1 MDMQEREGAVRCD
14 TIPSERSSSCTSC
27 ASHAGFLARIASSL
41 LRYPGYRRL
50 WISNLF
56 FFAGVWTQTLVL
68 GWLVFDTTR
77 SEFSVALF
85 TAARLGPMML
95 GPLAGVVSDR
105 FDRPR
110 LLLAASGW
118 AFTVLSAIALLVAL
132 DKISFWGLVFGGF
145 CIGLA
150 QSPSQPARFALVADL
165 VDRERLSNA
174 NALNSLVLSMTQ
186 MIGPALGGTM
196 IVAFGAASALA
207 ISAGWYLV
215 SFMALWPMRNLK
227 SRRQPVREEDLVSLV
242 AAGFRTI
249 SENVL
254 LRSVL
259 GVTFLANILLWP
271 IYQGFMPVIAK
282 EHLDLTPTGLGWLL
296 ACAGTGSLAGA
307 LVIASLGDFRYKGGL
322 FLIGTAIWGG
332 LWATFALSSSM
343 PLSFVLMGLIGLS
356 ASPFGVLQTTLML
369 MMTEPHVQG
378 RVMGIQELTIGVMP
392 VSSLVLGAAAEI
404 VGIANVALISGTLL
418 VLSLTVLALRVPELL
433 RYSGHDS

>member
-1 MDMQEREGAVRCD
+1 MIEDLEGAMRSD
-14 TIPSERSSSCTSC
+14 TIASGRSSSS
-27 ASHAGFLARIASSL
+27 APRAGFLARIASSL
-41 LRYPGYRRL
+41 ILYPGYRRL

-56 FFAGVWTQTLVL
+56 FFGGVWTQTLVL
-68 GWLVFDTTR
+68 GWLVFETTR

-85 TAARLGPMML
+85 TAARLGPMMF
-95 GPLAGVVSDR
+95 GPLAGVISDR

-110 LLLAASGW
+110 LLLVASGW
-118 AFTVLSAIALLVAL
+118 AFAVLSAIALLVAL

-165 VDRERLSNA
+165 VDREKLSNA

-207 ISAGWYLV
+207 ISACWYLV
-215 SFMALWPMRNLK
+215 SFIALWPMRNLK
-227 SRRQPVREEDLVSLV
+227 NSRQQHRGEDFASLV

-249 SENVL
+249 SGNVL

-282 EHLDLTPTGLGWLL
+282 EHLGLTPQGLGLLL

-322 FLIGTAIWGG
+322 FLVGTAVWGG
-332 LWATFALSSSM
+332 LWAVFALSSTM
-343 PLSFVLMGLIGLS
+343 PLSFVLMGLIGFS

-392 VSSLVLGAAAEI
+392 VSGLVLGAAAE
-404 VGIANVALISGTLL
+404 VFGIANVALVSGTLL
-418 VLSLTVLALRVPELL
+418 AISLAILALRVPELL
-433 RYSGHDS
+433 RYSGHNT

>member
-1 MDMQEREGAVRCD
+1 MTQELDSAARSD
-14 TIPSERSSSCTSC
+14 TIPGERASTC
-27 ASHAGFLARIASSL
+27 ALRTGFLARIASSL
-41 LRYPGYRRL
+41 LLYPGYRRL

-56 FFAGVWTQTLVL
+56 FFGGLWTQTLVL
-68 GWLVFDTTR
+68 GWLVFETTR

-95 GPLAGVVSDR
+95 GPLAGVISDR

-118 AFTVLSAIALLVAL
+118 AFAVLSVIALLVAL

-165 VDRERLSNA
+165 VDREKLSNA
-174 NALNSLVLSMTQ
+174 NALNSLVLSLTQ

-196 IVAFGAASALA
+196 ILAFGAASALA
-207 ISAGWYLV
+207 ISACWYLI
-215 SFMALWPMRNLK
+215 SFVALWPMRNLK
-227 SRRQPVREEDLVSLV
+227 SSRQPDREESFASLV

-249 SENVL
+249 SGNVL

-259 GVTFLANILLWP
+259 AVTFLANILLWP

-282 EHLDLTPTGLGWLL
+282 EHLGLTPQGLGLL
-296 ACAGTGSLAGA
+296 LTCAGTGSLAGA

-322 FLIGTAIWGG
+322 FLIGTAIWGA
-332 LWATFALSSSM
+332 LWATFALSSSV

-356 ASPFGVLQTTLML
+356 ASPFGILQTTLML

-392 VSSLVLGAAAEI
+392 VSSLLLGSAAEI
-404 VGIANVALISGTLL
+404 IGIANVALISGTLL
-418 VLSLTVLALRVPELL
+418 AISLAILALRVPELL
-433 RYSGHDS
+433 RYSGHNN

>member
-1 MDMQEREGAVRCD
+1 MTQELDSAARSD
-14 TIPSERSSSCTSC
+14 TIPGERASTC
-27 ASHAGFLARIASSL
+27 ALRVGFLARIASSL
-41 LRYPGYRRL
+41 LLYPGYRRL

-56 FFAGVWTQTLVL
+56 FFGGLWTQTLVL
-68 GWLVFDTTR
+68 GWLVFETTR

-95 GPLAGVVSDR
+95 GPLAGVISDR

-118 AFTVLSAIALLVAL
+118 AFAVLSVIALLVAL

-165 VDRERLSNA
+165 VDREKLSNA
-174 NALNSLVLSMTQ
+174 NALNSLVLSLTQ

-196 IVAFGAASALA
+196 ILAFGAASALA
-207 ISAGWYLV
+207 ISACWYLI
-215 SFMALWPMRNLK
+215 SFVALWPMRNLK
-227 SRRQPVREEDLVSLV
+227 SSRQPDREESFASLV

-249 SENVL
+249 SGNVL

-259 GVTFLANILLWP
+259 AVTFLANILLWP

-282 EHLDLTPTGLGWLL
+282 EHMGLTPQGLGLL
-296 ACAGTGSLAGA
+296 LTCAGTGSLAGA

-322 FLIGTAIWGG
+322 FLIGTAIWGA
-332 LWATFALSSSM
+332 LWATFALSSSV
-343 PLSFVLMGLIGLS
+343 PPIVCSHGAHRTVGVTVRHPADHAHAHDDRTARAGTRDGHPGIDHRRDAGFEPAARLGGRNHRHCQCGADQRDAVGHFTCDLGS
-356 ASPFGVLQTTLML
+356 AC
-369 MMTEPHVQG
+369 
-378 RVMGIQELTIGVMP
+378 
-392 VSSLVLGAAAEI
+392 
-404 VGIANVALISGTLL
+404 SGTATLQ
-418 VLSLTVLALRVPELL
+418 RPQ
-433 RYSGHDS
+433 